1 MRATVIV
8 NSVTPVAGTL
18 WTGSLGWLEHPAD
31 NREVAGSNPAS
42 STSNNKN
49 GRRWDPFMPVVSG
62 SNAFELAEALANELG
77 WEHHPLEVRRFP
89 DSEGYVRVP
98 QESID
103 AIRSNPVV
111 VVATTFP
118 DSGIVEALLMLESIY
133 DVRRGD
139 MRNLKGEGD
148 QELTDS
154 GPGIF
159 LAVPYFGYSRQDKRF
174 QQGEVVSAKL
184 LARLLTR
191 RCDGMVVLDLHA
203 PSVLED
209 LEVPVSFVSSM
220 PEIANHLQ
228 HHVKPDFVLSPDK
241 GAIERAS
248 HVAQAI
254 GCNFSYLEKT
264 RIDAHTIEHKAKDL
278 DVDGAIVAIVDD
290 MISTGGTIC
299 KASDAL
305 RRQGAKAV
313 HAACTHGLFTGGAIT
328 RLANHVDGVHAT
340 DSLPNPRSVVSGA
353 PAIARG
359 VEDLIKRVL

>member
-1 MRATVIV
+1 M
-8 NSVTPVAGTL
+8 
-18 WTGSLGWLEHPAD
+18 E
-31 NREVAGSNPAS
+31 
-42 STSNNKN
+42 
-49 GRRWDPFMPVVSG
+49 
-62 SNAFELAEALANELG
+62 NA
-77 WEHHPLEVRRFP
+77 
-89 DSEGYVRVP
+89 
-98 QESID
+98 
-103 AIRSNPVV
+103 
-111 VVATTFP
+111 
-118 DSGIVEALLMLESIY
+118 
-133 DVRRGD
+133 
-139 MRNLKGEGD
+139 
-148 QELTDS
+148 

-203 PSVLED
+203 PAVLED
-209 LEVPVSFVSSM
+209 LDVPVSFVSSM
-220 PEIANHLQ
+220 PEIAVHLQ
-228 HHVKPDFVLSPDK
+228 NQVQPDFVLSPDK

-254 GCNFSYLEKT
+254 GCKFSYLEKT

-359 VEDLIKRVL
+359 VEDLIQRVL